1 MSLVNI
7 NNVPEWH
14 MANPNIK
21 TGYRR
26 SMPLYDAIKSITQWH
41 NETLNIH
48 THLLVGLYFL
58 YAFSVI
64 LQDSQFQASSPECQY
79 LFYAAYMGAS
89 SMGIFSGLAH
99 GLFIVSKEWFTI
111 LWKLDFTG
119 IILVNFS
126 HHLLDSFILFKGIIK
141 NTFLCRFAFTLE
153 TIFAFWCIT
162 RIWNSDLP
170 IGRYWAFVYPIMTSV
185 PLTLPVYAYSMTM
198 LDSGSGSDII
208 ELSYSSLKC
217 TMYIFL
223 AGGLFFK
230 GGFPER
236 YWNPRNIFD
245 RFSSHTWHH
254 IFINCSIFAA
264 FNSLSLLY
272 KM

>member
-1 MSLVNI
+1 MSLVNS
-7 NNVPEWH
+7 NDVPEWYTV
-14 MANPNIK
+14 NINIK

-26 SMPLYDAIKSITQWH
+26 PMSLYYALKSMCQWH

-58 YAFSVI
+58 YAFVGI
-64 LQDSQFQASSPECQY
+64 LQDSQFQASSHECQY
-79 LFYAAYMGAS
+79 LFYAAYLGAS

-99 GLFIVSKEWFTI
+99 GLCIVSKEWSTI

-126 HHLLDSFILFKGIIK
+126 HHLLDSFLIFKGIIK
-141 NTFLCRFAFTLE
+141 NTFLCRFVFTLE
-153 TIFAFWCIT
+153 TIYALWCIT
-162 RIWNSDLP
+162 RIWNSDLS
-170 IGRYWAFVYPIMTSV
+170 IGRYWAFVYPIVTSI
-185 PLTLPVYAYSMTM
+185 PLTLPLYVYSRTM
-198 LDSGSGSDII
+198 IDSEHGSDII
-208 ELSYSSLKC
+208 EVSYSSLRC
-217 TMYIFL
+217 TLYIFL

-245 RFSSHTWHH
+245 RFSSHTLHH

-272 KM
+272 KI